1 MAGATALAAVIA
13 LVGCTSNTPAP
24 PVSVQTDHITNCM
37 SPSTTRPWTRL
48 RTQPTEFAMDYL
60 VIKGTAPVV
69 MESVQAVGAS
79 NITVTAVTF
88 VPGGAVGNGF
98 PFGDIRAASFP
109 AAWTARRTM
118 PAAHLDPLTSHSSIV
133 NGAWARAPQWQAVIG
148 VLPTTS
154 GPGYLHALRYTYT
167 VHGHRYSLTGN
178 DAAGIAPKMA
188 GCPSG

>member
-1 MAGATALAAVIA
+1 
-13 LVGCTSNTPAP
+13 
-24 PVSVQTDHITNCM
+24 
-37 SPSTTRPWTRL
+37 
-48 RTQPTEFAMDYL
+48 MDYL
-60 VIKGTAPVV
+60 TVKGTAPVV

-118 PAAHLDPLTSHSSIV
+118 PAAQLDPLTSHSSIV
-133 NGAWARAPQWQAVIG
+133 NGGWSRAPQWQAIIG
-148 VLPTTS
+148 VLPTTA

-167 VHGHRYSLTGN
+167 VQGHRYSLTGN

-188 GCPSG
+188 GCSSG